1 MTSESPLPEID
12 TTVPTSARVYD
23 YLLGGK
29 DNFVA
34 DRLAAEAIISQ
45 LPDLP
50 TMARGGRAFLGRAV
64 RFLAGEAG
72 IRQFLDIGTG
82 IPTAKNVHE
91 VAQAIAPE
99 TRVLYVDNDPVVLA
113 HARALMVSHPA
124 GKTDFIM
131 ADLREPKTILSHPAF
146 AETLD
151 VNQPVAL
158 ILSGILMHI
167 QDSDDPHGIV
177 ATLLDALPS
186 GSYMAIG
193 HPTADFDPNA
203 MTAMAAAAQQAG
215 IPYVPRSRDE
225 IAKFF
230 NGLELVEPGIVPIAA
245 WRPEDD
251 APDDIYSVYAWAG
264 VGRRP

>member
-1 MTSESPLPEID
+1 MTSKTPLPGVD

-29 DNFVA
+29 DNYAV
-34 DRLAAEAIISQ
+34 DRAAAEAIIAQ

-50 TMARGGRAFLGRAV
+50 IMARAGRAFLGRAV
-64 RFLAGEAG
+64 RFLAAEAG

-91 VAQAIAPE
+91 VAQEVAPE
-99 TRVLYVDNDPVVLA
+99 CRVLYVDNDPVVLA

-124 GKTDFIM
+124 GKTEFIL
-131 ADLREPKTILSHPAF
+131 ADLREPKAILSHPAF

-151 VNQPVAL
+151 LSQPVGL

-167 QDSDDPHGIV
+167 FDSDDPYGIV
-177 ATLLDALPS
+177 ATLLEPLPS

-193 HPTADFDPNA
+193 HPTADFDRKA
-203 MTAMAAAAQQAG
+203 MIAMAAAAQQAG

-230 NGLELVEPGIVPIAA
+230 TGLELVEPGIVPIVA
-245 WRPEDD
+245 WRPDD
-251 APDDIYSVYAWAG
+251 DTPDDIYSAYAWAA
-264 VGRRP
+264 VGRKP